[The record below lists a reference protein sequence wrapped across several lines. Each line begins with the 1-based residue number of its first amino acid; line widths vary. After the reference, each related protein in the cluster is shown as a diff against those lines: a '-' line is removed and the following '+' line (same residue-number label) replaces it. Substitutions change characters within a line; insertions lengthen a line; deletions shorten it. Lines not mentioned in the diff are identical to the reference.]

1 MVSIPMGGDC
11 MRVIQTES
19 LKAGDIV
26 GKSLYSDSGN
36 LLLGKGMALTE
47 SLIHKIKDNQIFCL
61 YIDDESS
68 EGIEPKG
75 IVDDETMVKSIKSI
89 KATMDGLLKT
99 SKKTNLAGRIP
110 LKQYFVVENI
120 VNELMRALEDNKD
133 TLYTVT
139 ELMGTDMYTYK
150 HSVNVAVL
158 SILVAKSLEYGNEAI
173 KNIAM
178 GGLLHDIGKINVQ
191 IDLINK
197 KGALTEEEF
206 EEMKNHPEYGFEMVK
221 DDRVLSSISKNI
233 IRYHHEKLDGSGYQ
247 HKLRQSEIPE
257 FVAIVTICDM
267 YDAMTTDRSYRK
279 RMPIYQALEILMC
292 EAVERI
298 DPKIYH
304 ALVKNICIYPVGS
317 TVVLSDGREALV
329 IEYRKDYPTRPKLKL
344 LAKPHTIIDLDFERT
359 LFIINTL

>member
-1 MVSIPMGGDC
+1 

-19 LKAGDIV
+19 LKPGDIV

-36 LLLGKGMALTE
+36 LLLGKGMLLTE
-47 SLIHKIKDNQIFCL
+47 SLIQKIRDNHIFCL
-61 YIDDESS
+61 YIDDELS

-75 IVDDETMVKSIKSI
+75 IIDDETMVKSIKSI
-89 KATMDGLLKT
+89 KETMGSLLNT

-110 LKQYFVVENI
+110 IKQYFIVENI
-120 VNELMRALEDNKD
+120 VNDLIRSLEDNKD

-139 ELMGTDMYTYK
+139 ELMGTDMYTYR
-150 HSVNVAVL
+150 HSVNVAIL
-158 SILVAKSLEYGNEAI
+158 SILVAKSLQYGNEAI

-197 KGALTEEEF
+197 KGSLTEDEF
-206 EEMKNHPEYGFEMVK
+206 EEMKNHPEYGFEMIK

-233 IRYHHEKLDGSGYQ
+233 VRYHHEKLDGSGYQ
-247 HKLRQSEIPE
+247 NKLKKTEIPE
-257 FVAIVTICDM
+257 FVGIVTVCDM
-267 YDAMTTDRSYRK
+267 YDAMTSDRSYRK

-298 DPKIYH
+298 DPHIYH

-329 IEYRKDYPTRPKLKL
+329 LEYRRDYPTRPKLKL
-344 LAKPHTIIDLDFERT
+344 IAPPHTVIDLDLERT
-359 LFIINTL
+359 VFIINSL